1 MRITR
6 FPRLWMILA
15 LALLVTLVYWPSP
28 AVYCEQWQDFANIT
42 FTHGWLVLAVCVALV
57 LRSRRAIAAAP
68 VRFWPLA
75 LLALG
80 GCILAWL
87 VCYRASIEDL
97 EVTIFPAIFWLALA
111 AAFGLRMGLLL
122 AFPVAFFYFAVPS
135 WSQLAN
141 PLQELTV
148 FALRGFFWVT
158 GPRVLISGDTIH
170 IPNGSFVIEEGCSG
184 LHFMIVGLAV
194 AALHGELRRD
204 PWRVRIAQLAL
215 MAVLALLANWVRV
228 YTVIEA
234 GYLTDMH
241 SSLVSVSHYWF
252 GWGVFAV
259 ALVLFFGLTTLFG
272 PAAPPEPAYDPAQ
285 PVAQTPGPH
294 APLTG
299 LAATVLVLVA
309 LPAVSWGL
317 RALQPAPALSASVA
331 PGAHAPWSSA
341 SSDTFS
347 SWRPVFPGADQEQRF
362 AYTNT
367 TGDIM
372 EMFRVAYR
380 TQRQGAELVG
390 SGSTFIGRGL
400 KVRSEQVINTASGA
414 FRETEVAD
422 RSGARSLIW
431 SRYEVAGRDFVKPLA
446 SQVWYGIKAI
456 VSNPPA
462 ALVAY
467 RAACAAGGDCEPARR
482 VLREFVASGAT

>member
-1 MRITR
+1 MRIAR

-28 AVYCEQWQDFANIT
+28 AVYYEQWRDFANIT
-42 FTHGWLVLAVCVALV
+42 FTHGWLVLAVCLALV
-57 LRSRRAIAAAP
+57 LRSRREIAAAP
-68 VRFWPLA
+68 LRFRPLA

-87 VCYRASIEDL
+87 VGYRASIQDL
-97 EVTIFPAIFWLALA
+97 HITIFPAIFWLAVT
-111 AAFGLRMGLLL
+111 AAFGLRVGLLL
-122 AFPVAFFYFAVPS
+122 ALPVGFFYFAVPS
-135 WSQLAN
+135 WSQLGN

-148 FALRGFFWVT
+148 FALRGFFWLT
-158 GPRVLISGDTIH
+158 GPKVLISGDTIH

-204 PWRVRIAQLAL
+204 PWRVRIAQLTL
-215 MAVLALLANWVRV
+215 MAILALLANWVRV

-241 SSLVSVSHYWF
+241 SYLVSVSHYWF

-272 PAAPPEPAYDPAQ
+272 PPESAHDPGLQ
-285 PVAQTPGPH
+285 PVAPGPP
-294 APLTG
+294 APLAG

-309 LPAVSWGL
+309 LPAASWGL
-317 RALQPAPALSASVA
+317 RTLLPAPALSASVA
-331 PGAHAPWSSA
+331 PSARPPWSSA
-341 SSDTFS
+341 PSDTLS
-347 SWRPVFPGADQEQRF
+347 SWRPAFPGADQEQRF

-367 TGDIM
+367 TGDTM

-390 SGSTFIGRGL
+390 SGSTLIGRGL
-400 KVRSEQVINTASGA
+400 KVRSEEVIDTATGA
-414 FRETEVAD
+414 FRETEVVD

-431 SRYEVAGRDFVKPLA
+431 SRYEIAGRGFVKPLA
-446 SQVWYGIKAI
+446 SQLWYGIKAI

-462 ALVAY
+462 TWIAY
-467 RAACAAGGDCEPARR
+467 RAPCAAGGDCEDARR
-482 VLREFVASGAT
+482 VLREFVASRGT

>member
-6 FPRLWMILA
+6 FARLWMILA

-28 AVYCEQWQDFANIT
+28 AVYYEQWQDFANIT

-57 LRSRRAIAAAP
+57 VRSRREIAAAP
-68 VRFWPLA
+68 VRFWPLG

-97 EVTIFPAIFWLALA
+97 EVTIFPAIFWLALT
-111 AAFGLRMGLLL
+111 AAFGLRVGLLL

-135 WSQLAN
+135 WSQLGN

-148 FALRGFFWVT
+148 FALRGFLWLT
-158 GPRVLISGDTIH
+158 GPKALISGDTIH
-170 IPNGSFVIEEGCSG
+170 IPNGTFVIEEGCSG

-215 MAVLALLANWVRV
+215 MAILALLANWVRV

-241 SSLVSVSHYWF
+241 SYLVSVSHYWF

-272 PAAPPEPAYDPAQ
+272 PPEPAHDPAQ
-285 PVAQTPGPH
+285 RVAQTPGPP
-294 APLTG
+294 APLAG
-299 LAATVLVLVA
+299 LATAVLVLVA

-317 RALQPAPALSASVA
+317 RALQPAPALSAALA
-331 PGAHAPWSSA
+331 PSARAPWSSA
-341 SSDTFS
+341 PSDTQS

-367 TGDIM
+367 SGDII

-380 TQRQGAELVG
+380 TQRQDAELVG
-390 SGSTFIGRGL
+390 SGSTVIGKRL
-400 KVRSEQVINTASGA
+400 KVRYEEVVDTASGA

-431 SRYEVAGRDFVKPLA
+431 WRYEIAGRDFVKPLA
-446 SQVWYGIKAI
+446 SQLWYGIKAI

-462 ALVAY
+462 TLIAY
-467 RAACAAGGDCEPARR
+467 RAACAAGGDCEDARR
-482 VLREFVASGAT
+482 VLREFVASGAV

>member
-6 FPRLWMILA
+6 FPRLWIILA

-28 AVYCEQWQDFANIT
+28 AVYYEQWRDFVNIT
-42 FTHGWLVLAVCVALV
+42 YTHGWLVLAVCVALV
-57 LRSRRAIAAAP
+57 LRSRREIATAP

-75 LLALG
+75 LVALG

-97 EVTIFPAIFWLALA
+97 EVTIFPAIFWLAVT

-122 AFPVAFFYFAVPS
+122 AFPVAFFSFAVPS
-135 WSQLAN
+135 WSQLGN

-148 FALRGFFWVT
+148 FALRGFFWLT
-158 GPRVLISGDTIH
+158 GPPVLISGDTIH
-170 IPNGSFVIEEGCSG
+170 IPNGTFVIEEGCSG

-204 PWRVRIAQLAL
+204 PWRVRLAQLAL
-215 MAVLALLANWVRV
+215 MVILALLANWVRV
-228 YTVIEA
+228 YTIIEA

-241 SSLVSVSHYWF
+241 SYLVSVSHYWF

-272 PAAPPEPAYDPAQ
+272 PSEPALDPPLQ
-285 PVAQTPGPH
+285 PVAPGPP
-294 APLTG
+294 APLAG
-299 LAATVLVLVA
+299 LAATVAVLVA

-317 RALQPAPALSASVA
+317 RTLQPAPALGAAVA
-331 PGAHAPWSSA
+331 PGARAPWSSA
-341 SSDTFS
+341 PSDTQS

-362 AYTNT
+362 AYANN
-367 TGDIM
+367 TGDIV
-372 EMFRVAYR
+372 ELFRVAYR

-390 SGSTFIGRGL
+390 SGSTLIGRRL
-400 KVRSEQVINTASGA
+400 KVRSEEVIDSANGA
-414 FRETEVAD
+414 FRETGVVD

-431 SRYEVAGRDFVKPLA
+431 SRYEIAGRTFVKPLA
-446 SQVWYGIKAI
+446 SQLWYGINAT

-467 RAACAAGGDCEPARR
+467 RAACAAGGDCEDARG
-482 VLREFVASGAT
+482 VLREFVANGAI

>member
-1 MRITR
+1 MRTTR

-15 LALLVTLVYWPSP
+15 LAVLVTLVYWPSP
-28 AVYCEQWQDFANIT
+28 AVYYEEWQDFANIT

-57 LRSRRAIAAAP
+57 LRSRREIAAAP

-80 GCILAWL
+80 CCILAWL
-87 VCYRASIEDL
+87 VCYRASIQDL
-97 EVTIFPAIFWLALA
+97 HITIFPAIFWLAVT

-135 WSQLAN
+135 WAQLGN

-148 FALRGFFWVT
+148 FALRGFFWLT
-158 GPRVLISGDTIH
+158 GPRALISGDTIH

-204 PWRVRIAQLAL
+204 PWRVRIVQLAL
-215 MAVLALLANWVRV
+215 MAILALLANWVRV
-228 YTVIEA
+228 YTIIEA

-241 SSLVSVSHYWF
+241 SYLVSVSHYWF

-259 ALVLFFGLTTLFG
+259 ALVLFFWLTTLFG
-272 PAAPPEPAYDPAQ
+272 PAAPPEPAHDPAQ
-285 PVAQTPGPH
+285 RVAQTPGPP
-294 APLTG
+294 APLAR
-299 LAATVLVLVA
+299 LATTVLVLVA

-317 RALQPAPALSASVA
+317 RGLQPAPALSAVVA
-331 PGAHAPWSSA
+331 PGARAPWSSA
-341 SSDTFS
+341 PSDTHS
-347 SWRPVFPGADQEQRF
+347 SWRPMFPGADQEQRF

-367 TGDIM
+367 TRDIV
-372 EMFRVAYR
+372 EVFRVAYR
-380 TQRQGAELVG
+380 TQRQGAKLVG
-390 SGSTFIGRGL
+390 MGTTVIGRQL
-400 KVRSEQVINTASGA
+400 RLRSEDVIDTARGA
-414 FRETEVAD
+414 FRETEVVD
-422 RSGARSLIW
+422 RSRARSLIW
-431 SRYEVAGRDFVKPLA
+431 YRYETAGRDFVKPLA
-446 SQVWYGIKAI
+446 AQLWYGIKAV

-462 ALVAY
+462 ALIAY
-467 RAACAAGGDCEPARR
+467 RTACGAGGDCEDARR
-482 VLREFVASGAT
+482 VLREFVASGVI

>member
-1 MRITR
+1 MRMTP
-6 FPRLWMILA
+6 FPRLWIILA
-15 LALLVTLVYWPSP
+15 LAVLVSLVYWPSP
-28 AVYCEQWQDFANIT
+28 AVYYEEWRDLVNIT
-42 FTHGWLVLAVCVALV
+42 YTHGWLVLAVCVALV
-57 LRSRRAIAAAP
+57 LRSRREIAAVP

-75 LLALG
+75 LLPLV

-87 VCYRASIEDL
+87 ACYRASIEDL
-97 EVTIFPAIFWLALA
+97 EVTIFPAIFWLAVT

-135 WSQLAN
+135 WSQLGN

-148 FALRGFFWVT
+148 FAMRGFFWLT
-158 GPRVLISGDTIH
+158 GPRVLIAGDTIH
-170 IPNGSFVIEEGCSG
+170 IPNGTFVIEEGCSG

-204 PWRVRIAQLAL
+204 PWRVRTAQLAL
-215 MAVLALLANWVRV
+215 MAILALLANWVRV
-228 YTVIEA
+228 YTIIEA
-234 GYLTDMH
+234 GYLTDMR
-241 SSLVSVSHYWF
+241 SYLVSVSHYWF

-272 PAAPPEPAYDPAQ
+272 PAAPPEPPHGPPVQ
-285 PVAQTPGPH
+285 PVAPGPP
-294 APLTG
+294 APLAG

-309 LPAVSWGL
+309 LPALSWGL
-317 RALQPAPALSASVA
+317 RTLQPAPALTAAVGPSAR
-331 PGAHAPWSSA
+331 APWASA
-341 SSDTFS
+341 PSDTQS
-347 SWRPVFPGADQEQRF
+347 SWRPTFPGADQEQRF

-367 TGDIM
+367 TGDIV
-372 EMFRVAYR
+372 EVFKVAYR

-390 SGSTFIGRGL
+390 SGSTVTGKRL
-400 KVRSEQVINTASGA
+400 KIRSEEVINPASGA

-431 SRYEVAGRDFVKPLA
+431 WRYQIAGRGWVTPLA
-446 SQVWYGIKAI
+446 SQLWYGINAI

-462 ALVAY
+462 ALIAY
-467 RAACAAGGDCEPARR
+467 RAACAAGGDCADARR
-482 VLREFVASGAT
+482 VLREFVASGSI

>member
-6 FPRLWMILA
+6 FPRLWIILA

-28 AVYCEQWQDFANIT
+28 AVYYEQWRDFVNIT
-42 FTHGWLVLAVCVALV
+42 YTHGWLVLAVCVALV
-57 LRSRRAIAAAP
+57 LRSRREIATAP

-75 LLALG
+75 LVALG

-97 EVTIFPAIFWLALA
+97 EVTIFPAIFWLAVT

-122 AFPVAFFYFAVPS
+122 AFPVAFFSFAVPS
-135 WSQLAN
+135 WSQLGN

-148 FALRGFFWVT
+148 FALRGFFWLT
-158 GPRVLISGDTIH
+158 GPPVLISGDTIH
-170 IPNGSFVIEEGCSG
+170 IPNGTFVIEEGCSG

-204 PWRVRIAQLAL
+204 PWRIRLAQLAL
-215 MAVLALLANWVRV
+215 MVILALLANWVRV
-228 YTVIEA
+228 YTIIEA

-241 SSLVSVSHYWF
+241 SYLVSVSHYWF

-272 PAAPPEPAYDPAQ
+272 PSEPAHDPPLQ
-285 PVAQTPGPH
+285 PVAPGPP
-294 APLTG
+294 APLAG
-299 LAATVLVLVA
+299 LAATVAVLVA

-317 RALQPAPALSASVA
+317 RTLQPAPALGAAVA
-331 PGAHAPWSSA
+331 PGARAPWSSA
-341 SSDTFS
+341 PSDTQS

-362 AYTNT
+362 AYANN
-367 TGDIM
+367 TGDIV
-372 EMFRVAYR
+372 ELFRVAYR

-390 SGSTFIGRGL
+390 SGSTLIGRRL
-400 KVRSEQVINTASGA
+400 KVRSEEVIDSANGA
-414 FRETEVAD
+414 FRETGVVD

-431 SRYEVAGRDFVKPLA
+431 SRYEIAGRTFVKPLA
-446 SQVWYGIKAI
+446 SQLWYGINAT

-467 RAACAAGGDCEPARR
+467 RAACAAGGDCEDARG
-482 VLREFVASGAT
+482 VLREFVASGAI

>member
-1 MRITR
+1 MRITG

-28 AVYCEQWQDFANIT
+28 AVYYEQWQDFANIT

-57 LRSRRAIAAAP
+57 VRSRREIAAAP

-97 EVTIFPAIFWLALA
+97 EVTIFPAIFWLALT
-111 AAFGLRMGLLL
+111 AAFGLRVGLLL

-135 WSQLAN
+135 WSQLGN

-148 FALRGFFWVT
+148 FALRGFLWLT
-158 GPRVLISGDTIH
+158 GPKVLISGDTIH
-170 IPNGSFVIEEGCSG
+170 IPNGTFVIEEGCSG

-215 MAVLALLANWVRV
+215 MAILALLANWVRV

-241 SSLVSVSHYWF
+241 SYLVSVSHYWF

-272 PAAPPEPAYDPAQ
+272 PPALPEPAHDPTLQ
-285 PVAQTPGPH
+285 PVAPGPP
-294 APLTG
+294 APLAG

-309 LPAVSWGL
+309 LPAVSWAL
-317 RALQPAPALSASVA
+317 RTLQPAPALNAAVA
-331 PGAHAPWSSA
+331 PSARAPWASA
-341 SSDTFS
+341 PSDTHS
-347 SWRPVFPGADQEQRF
+347 SWRPAFPEADQEQRF

-367 TGDIM
+367 SGDIV
-372 EMFRVAYR
+372 EVFKVGYR

-390 SGSTFIGRGL
+390 SGSTVTGNRL
-400 KVRSEQVINTASGA
+400 KIRSEEVINPASGA
-414 FRETEVAD
+414 FRETEGAD

-431 SRYEVAGRDFVKPLA
+431 WRYEIAGRDFVAPLA
-446 SQVWYGIKAI
+446 SQLWYGINAI

-462 ALVAY
+462 ALIAY
-467 RAACAAGGDCEPARR
+467 RAACVAGGDCRDARR

>member
-6 FPRLWMILA
+6 FPRLWIILA

-28 AVYCEQWQDFANIT
+28 AVYYEQWRDFVNIT
-42 FTHGWLVLAVCVALV
+42 YTHGWLVLAVCVALV
-57 LRSRRAIAAAP
+57 LRSRREIATAP

-75 LLALG
+75 LVALG

-87 VCYRASIEDL
+87 VCFRASIEDL
-97 EVTIFPAIFWLALA
+97 EVTIFPAIFWLAVTA
-111 AAFGLRMGLLL
+111 VFGLRMGLLL
-122 AFPVAFFYFAVPS
+122 AFPVAFFYLAVPS
-135 WSQLAN
+135 WSQLGN

-148 FALRGFFWVT
+148 FALRGFFWLT
-158 GPRVLISGDTIH
+158 GPPVLISGDTIH
-170 IPNGSFVIEEGCSG
+170 IPNGTFVIEEGCSG

-204 PWRVRIAQLAL
+204 PWRIRLAQLAL
-215 MAVLALLANWVRV
+215 MVILALLANWVRV
-228 YTVIEA
+228 YTIIEA

-241 SSLVSVSHYWF
+241 SYLVSVSHYWF

-272 PAAPPEPAYDPAQ
+272 PSEPAHDPPLQ
-285 PVAQTPGPH
+285 PVAPGPP
-294 APLTG
+294 APLAG

-309 LPAVSWGL
+309 LPVVSWGL
-317 RALQPAPALSASVA
+317 RTLQPAPALGAAVA
-331 PGAHAPWSSA
+331 PSARAPWSSA
-341 SSDTFS
+341 PSDTRS

-362 AYTNT
+362 GYTNT
-367 TGDIM
+367 TGDIV
-372 EMFRVAYR
+372 EVFRVAYR

-390 SGSTFIGRGL
+390 SDSTLSGRRL
-400 KVRSEQVINTASGA
+400 KVRSEEVIDTANGA
-414 FRETEVAD
+414 FRETGVVD

-431 SRYEVAGRDFVKPLA
+431 SRYEIAGRTFVKPLA
-446 SQVWYGIKAI
+446 SQLWYGINAT

-462 ALVAY
+462 ALVAC
-467 RAACAAGGDCEPARR
+467 RAACAAGGDCEEARG
-482 VLREFVASGAT
+482 VLREFVASGAI

>member
-1 MRITR
+1 MRMTP
-6 FPRLWMILA
+6 FPRLWIILA
-15 LALLVTLVYWPSP
+15 LAVLITLVYWPSP
-28 AVYCEQWQDFANIT
+28 AVFYEEWQNFANLT
-42 FTHGWLVLAVCVALV
+42 YTHGWLVLAVCVALV
-57 LRSRRAIAAAP
+57 VRSRRETAAAP

-75 LLALG
+75 LLPLG

-97 EVTIFPAIFWLALA
+97 EVTIFPAIFWFAMT
-111 AAFGLRMGLLL
+111 AAFGLRMGRLL
-122 AFPVAFFYFAVPS
+122 AFPIAFFYFAVPF

-148 FALRGFFWVT
+148 FAVRGFFWLT

-170 IPNGSFVIEEGCSG
+170 IPNGTFVIEEGCSG

-215 MAVLALLANWVRV
+215 MASLALLANWVRV
-228 YTVIEA
+228 YTIIES
-234 GYLTDMH
+234 GYLTDMR
-241 SSLVSVSHYWF
+241 SYLVSVSHYWF

-259 ALVLFFGLTTLFG
+259 ALVLFFGLTTLLG
-272 PAAPPEPAYDPAQ
+272 PAAPPEPAHDPPLQ
-285 PVAQTPGPH
+285 PVAPGPP
-294 APLTG
+294 APLAG

-317 RALQPAPALSASVA
+317 RTLQPAPALNAAVA
-331 PGAHAPWSSA
+331 PGARAPWASA
-341 SSDTFS
+341 PSDTLS
-347 SWRPVFPGADQEQRF
+347 SWQPIFPGADQEQRF

-367 TGDIM
+367 TGDLV
-372 EMFRVAYR
+372 EVFKVAYR
-380 TQRQGAELVG
+380 AQRQGAELVG
-390 SGSTFIGRGL
+390 SGSTVTGKRLRI
-400 KVRSEQVINTASGA
+400 RSEEVVHTPSGA
-414 FRETEVAD
+414 FRETEAAA

-431 SRYEVAGRDFVKPLA
+431 WRYEIAGRDFVTPLA
-446 SQVWYGIKAI
+446 AQLWYGMNAI

-462 ALVAY
+462 ALIAY
-467 RAACAAGGDCEPARR
+467 RAACAAGGDCAEARR
-482 VLREFVASGAT
+482 VLREFVASGTI

>member
-28 AVYCEQWQDFANIT
+28 AVYYDEWRDFADIT
-42 FTHGWLVLAVCVALV
+42 FTHGWLVLAVCLALV
-57 LRSRRAIAAAP
+57 LRSRREIAAAP

-87 VCYRASIEDL
+87 VCYRASIQDL
-97 EVTIFPAIFWLALA
+97 HLTIFPAIFWLAVT
-111 AAFGLRMGLLL
+111 AAFGLRLGLLL
-122 AFPVAFFYFAVPS
+122 AFPVGFFYFAVPS
-135 WSQLAN
+135 WSQLGN

-148 FALRGFFWVT
+148 YALRGFFWLT

-170 IPNGSFVIEEGCSG
+170 IPNGSFVIGEGCSG

-215 MAVLALLANWVRV
+215 MAILALLANWVRV

-241 SSLVSVSHYWF
+241 SYLVSVSHYWF

-259 ALVLFFGLTTLFG
+259 ALALFFGLTTLFG
-272 PAAPPEPAYDPAQ
+272 PAAPPESADDSALQ
-285 PVAQTPGPH
+285 PVALGPP
-294 APLTG
+294 APLAG

-317 RALQPAPALSASVA
+317 RTLQPAPALGAALAPSAR
-331 PGAHAPWSSA
+331 PPWSSA
-341 SSDTFS
+341 PSDMHS
-347 SWRPVFPGADQEQRF
+347 SWRPMFPGADQEQRF

-367 TGDIM
+367 TGDIV

-390 SGSTFIGRGL
+390 SGSTLIGERL
-400 KVRSEQVINTASGA
+400 KVRSEEVVDTATGA

-431 SRYEVAGRDFVKPLA
+431 SRYEIAGRDFVKPLA
-446 SQVWYGIKAI
+446 SQLWYGIKAI

-462 ALVAY
+462 TLIAY
-467 RAACAAGGDCEPARR
+467 RAACAAGGDCEDARR
-482 VLREFVASGAT
+482 VLREFVASRGT